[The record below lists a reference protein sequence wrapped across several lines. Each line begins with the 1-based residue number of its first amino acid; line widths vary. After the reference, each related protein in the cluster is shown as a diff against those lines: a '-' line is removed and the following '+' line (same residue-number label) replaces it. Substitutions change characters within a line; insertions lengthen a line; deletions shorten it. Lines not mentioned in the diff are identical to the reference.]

1 MNALKHSGLRH
12 CLQSPDLKTSVY
24 FFYSPSNKRN
34 PVLIISLK
42 VPIISSKPICE
53 ALAKHLVLLHLYSPS
68 PLLLAFFLNKR
79 DYDSA
84 WGLLQKAF
92 SRRRKRLDTGYIVTI
107 KVLGLKI
114 YPFWRKINDVFR
126 FRHYHQ
132 AYFLKKD
139 QNQALL
145 KATHTIMWPSI
156 LYQIRYKTLF
166 FMPNKHIMTLHF
178 KNTVTQSPIYS
189 KPWLFSIIHHLTLK
203 QSQLMYCWKWS
214 QFWVK

>member
-1 MNALKHSGLRH
+1 MNALKHSGLRY

-34 PVLIISLK
+34 PVLIINLK

-92 SRRRKRLDTGYIVTI
+92 SRRRKKAWHWLHCYNQGPWPKNLSLLTQN
-107 KVLGLKI
+107 KWCL
-114 YPFWRKINDVFR
+114 PFPT
-126 FRHYHQ
+126 
-132 AYFLKKD
+132 LSS
-139 QNQALL
+139 
-145 KATHTIMWPSI
+145 SI
-156 LYQIRYKTLF
+156 LPQKRSKSSPFESYSHYNVTF
-166 FMPNKHIMTLHF
+166 DFVPN
-178 KNTVTQSPIYS
+178 
-189 KPWLFSIIHHLTLK
+189 
-203 QSQLMYCWKWS
+203 
-214 QFWVK
+214 